1 MATMEAFRKR
11 FQEET
16 YFDKPLGRDWVVRS
30 LDKWVKGEL
39 AKLGGL
45 VTRKTDIRSWKKI
58 H

>member
-16 YFDKPLGRDWVVRS
+16 YFDKPLGRDWVVHS
-30 LDKWVKGEL
+30 LDKWVKGKL

-45 VTRKTDIRSWKKI
+45 VTRKTDIRT
-58 H
+58 